1 MGLNCRCKECKTTEK
16 LNFNE
21 SVFIMANDHR
31 PPDIKG
37 QKFIDGLAKILAL
50 LFYLFVYLGPFFL
63 GIIVGM
69 GIVLQNPPKIDNKN
83 KDEKIHWKLD
93 KNKIDN
99 NQNFEKEIDK
109 KDEPRVKSSY
119 TLQ

>member
-1 MGLNCRCKECKTTEK
+1 MGLNCRCKECKTSEK

-21 SVFIMANDHR
+21 SIFFMANDHQS
-31 PPDIKG
+31 PYIAS
-37 QKFIDGLAKILAL
+37 QSFVDGLAKILAL
-50 LFYLFVYLGPFFL
+50 LFYLFVYLGPFLL

-69 GIVLQNPPKIDNKN
+69 AIVLQNPPKIDNKN

-99 NQNFEKEIDK
+99 NQKSEKEIDK
-109 KDEPRVKSSY
+109 KDAPRIKSSY